1 MTLLSDSFMNMFP
14 SNKQSEFTVR
24 LDHPIKIDVES
35 WEVALVEIATPSE
48 VLNITDENNYFF
60 LTFLDQSSLRRV
72 GNQNITGICSSENG
86 CYNFKLTIPT
96 GNYESHEYLAEEMQN
111 SIDNFE
117 KGILKKF
124 NAHITMT
131 YDHLSQRFKISA
143 QNERLVRLIFPKQF
157 AQILGKIHH

>member
-1 MTLLSDSFMNMFP
+1 MSKFQEILQYLYEWFAIVDDSLLSS
-14 SNKQSEFTVR
+14 S
-24 LDHPIKIDVES
+24 L
-35 WEVALVEIATPSE
+35 
-48 VLNITDENNYFF
+48 YFF

-72 GNQNITGICSSENG
+72 GNQNITEICSSENG

-143 QNERLVRLIFPKQF
+143 QNERLVRLYSQNHLLKS
-157 AQILGKIHH
+157 

>member
-1 MTLLSDSFMNMFP
+1 MKDFYITLLSDSSMNMFP

-24 LDHPIKIDVES
+24 LDHPIKIDVKS

-48 VLNITDENNYFF
+48 VLNITEENNYFF

-72 GNQNITGICSSENG
+72 GNQNITGICSSKNG
-86 CYNFKLTIPT
+86 CYNFKLTILT

-124 NAHITMT
+124 NAHIRHFQLNPILIWEFEMV
-131 YDHLSQRFKISA
+131 
-143 QNERLVRLIFPKQF
+143 VRIIFLRDIVKDYM
-157 AQILGKIHH
+157 

>member
-1 MTLLSDSFMNMFP
+1 MNMFP

-48 VLNITDENNYFF
+48 VLNITEENNYFF

-72 GNQNITGICSSENG
+72 GNQNITDICSSKNG

-117 KGILKKF
+117 KGILK
-124 NAHITMT
+124 NSMLT
-131 YDHLSQRFKISA
+131 L
-143 QNERLVRLIFPKQF
+143 L
-157 AQILGKIHH
+157 

>member
-1 MTLLSDSFMNMFP
+1 M
-14 SNKQSEFTVR
+14 
-24 LDHPIKIDVES
+24 ES

-48 VLNITDENNYFF
+48 VLNITEENNYFF

-72 GNQNITGICSSENG
+72 GNQNITDICSSKNG

-131 YDHLSQRFKISA
+131 YDNLSQRFKISA
-143 QNERLVRLIFPKQF
+143 QNERLVRLLFPKPF
-157 AQILGKIHH
+157 AQILGLDSSFVEKPNRK